1 MYHYGADHSFEELPM
16 RRALHTLGASSLAI
30 VLAVFASGAVF
41 AAGPTRTIEAVH
53 ISDTFPA
60 GARCPFEV
68 VRTIDG
74 TLVTTTFT
82 GANGL
87 TTTTFSY
94 KNGKIGYLN
103 PANGKTLTAVLAGP
117 AVYADNGDG
126 TTTLR
131 IPGNDQRYTAPG
143 IGLIVANTGLIVATL
158 DTATG
163 AILSIDF
170 EAGHQDGTPFPALCV
185 GLE

>member
-1 MYHYGADHSFEELPM
+1 M
-16 RRALHTLGASSLAI
+16 RRAFRVLGLVSLSVVLLGLSAS
-30 VLAVFASGAVF
+30 AVV
-41 AAGPTRTIEAVH
+41 AAAPTRTAEAVH
-53 ISDTFPA
+53 ISDPFPA
-60 GARCPFEV
+60 GSRCPFEV

-82 GANGL
+82 NSDGL

-143 IGLIVANTGLIVATL
+143 IGLIVANTGLIIATL

>member
-1 MYHYGADHSFEELPM
+1 M
-16 RRALHTLGASSLAI
+16 
-30 VLAVFASGAVF
+30 
-41 AAGPTRTIEAVH
+41 
-53 ISDTFPA
+53 
-60 GARCPFEV
+60 
-68 VRTIDG
+68 
-74 TLVTTTFT
+74 
-82 GANGL
+82 
-87 TTTTFSY
+87 FSY

-117 AVYADNGDG
+117 AVYTDNGDG
-126 TTTLR
+126 TTTLT

>member
-1 MYHYGADHSFEELPM
+1 M
-16 RRALHTLGASSLAI
+16 RRASRLLGLVSVSLLLVAWSASA
-30 VLAVFASGAVF
+30 VLAGA
-41 AAGPTRTIEAVH
+41 PTRTVEAVH

-60 GARCPFEV
+60 GSRCPFEV

-74 TLVTTTFT
+74 MLVTTTFT
-82 GANGL
+82 DGDGL

-117 AVYADNGDG
+117 AVSTDSGDG
-126 TTTLR
+126 TTTLT
-131 IPGNDQRYTAPG
+131 IPGNDQRYVAPG

-163 AILSIDF
+163 ALLSIDF

>member
-1 MYHYGADHSFEELPM
+1 MHRAH
-16 RRALHTLGASSLAI
+16 RRSIAATLALAATVAAAAVAALVPATLAASPQRLSE
-30 VLAVFASGAVF
+30 
-41 AAGPTRTIEAVH
+41 PVH
-53 ISDTFPA
+53 ISGTFPA
-60 GARCPFEV
+60 GTRCPFEV

-82 GANGL
+82 GADGL

-94 KNGKIGYLN
+94 KNGKIVYTN
-103 PANGKTLTAVLAGP
+103 PANGRTLMAVLAGP

-126 TTTLR
+126 TTTLT
-131 IPGNDQRYTAPG
+131 IPGNSQRYVAPG
-143 IGLIVANTGLIVATL
+143 IGFIVGNTGRLVATL
-158 DTATG
+158 DTAT
-163 AILSIDF
+163 AALLSIDV

>member
-1 MYHYGADHSFEELPM
+1 M
-16 RRALHTLGASSLAI
+16 RRALRSVGFVSVSLVLVAWSAGT
-30 VLAVFASGAVF
+30 VLA
-41 AAGPTRTIEAVH
+41 AAPTRTVEAVH
-53 ISDTFPA
+53 VSDTFPA
-60 GARCPFEV
+60 GTRCPFEV

-82 GANGL
+82 DADGL

-117 AVYADNGDG
+117 AVYTDNGDG
-126 TTTLR
+126 TTTLT
-131 IPGNDQRYTAPG
+131 IPGNDQRYVAPG
-143 IGLIVANTGLIVATL
+143 IGLIVANTGLIIATL

-163 AILSIDF
+163 ALLSIDF
-170 EAGHQDGTPFPALCV
+170 EAGMQDGTPFPALCV

>member
-1 MYHYGADHSFEELPM
+1 M
-16 RRALHTLGASSLAI
+16 RRVLRTFGPGLLALVVAGLSASA
-30 VLAVFASGAVF
+30 VLA
-41 AAGPTRTIEAVH
+41 AAPTRTVEEVH

-82 GANGL
+82 DADGL
-87 TTTTFSY
+87 TKTAFSY
-94 KNGKIGYLN
+94 KNGQIGYLN

-117 AVYADNGDG
+117 AVYIDNGDG

-143 IGLIVANTGLIVATL
+143 LGFIVGNTGLIVATL

-163 AILSIDF
+163 ALLSIDF

>member
-1 MYHYGADHSFEELPM
+1 VAIGFTA
-16 RRALHTLGASSLAI
+16 LGATASLA
-30 VLAVFASGAVF
+30 
-41 AAGPTRTIEAVH
+41 AAPTRTITETH

-60 GARCPFEV
+60 GTRCPFEV
-68 VRTIDG
+68 IRTVDG

-82 GANGL
+82 DADGL
-87 TTTTFSY
+87 TKVTLSW

-103 PANGKTLTAVLAGP
+103 PANGKTLQAVLAGP
-117 AVYADNGDG
+117 AVFIDNGDG
-126 TTTLR
+126 TTTVR
-131 IPGNDQRYTAPG
+131 VPGNDQAYQAPG
-143 IGLIVANTGLIVATL
+143 QGFIVGNTGLVILTT

-163 AILSIDF
+163 EVLSVDF

>member
-1 MYHYGADHSFEELPM
+1 MSGSV
-16 RRALHTLGASSLAI
+16 RRFA
-30 VLAVFASGAVF
+30 FASLVTI
-41 AAGPTRTIEAVH
+41 AAGSLTGSVALAAAPTRTVEEVH
-53 ISDTFPA
+53 VSTTFAA

-74 TLVTTTFT
+74 SLVTTTFT
-82 GANGL
+82 DAEGL

-94 KNGKIGYLN
+94 KNGKIQYLN
-103 PANGKTLTAVLAGP
+103 PANGKTLEAVLAGP

-131 IPGNDQRYTAPG
+131 IPGNSQRYTAPG
-143 IGLIVANTGLIVATL
+143 IGFIVGNTGLIVATL
-158 DTATG
+158 DTASG
-163 AILSIDF
+163 AVLSIDF

>member
-1 MYHYGADHSFEELPM
+1 M
-16 RRALHTLGASSLAI
+16 RRAVRTLGTSLLVLVVAGLSAGA
-30 VLAVFASGAVF
+30 VLA
-41 AAGPTRTIEAVH
+41 AAPTRTVEQVH
-53 ISDTFPA
+53 ISDTFAA

-82 GANGL
+82 DGNGL
-87 TTTTFSY
+87 TTTMFSY

-126 TTTLR
+126 TTTLT

>member
-1 MYHYGADHSFEELPM
+1 MHRAH
-16 RRALHTLGASSLAI
+16 RRTGTAAALAVLLLAI
-30 VLAVFASGAVF
+30 SGVPAALAAAPDRTVEEVHISGTF
-41 AAGPTRTIEAVH
+41 AAGV
-53 ISDTFPA
+53 
-60 GARCPFEV
+60 RCPFEV

-82 GANGL
+82 GADGL

-94 KNGKIGYLN
+94 KNGRIVYTN
-103 PANGKTLTAVLAGP
+103 PANGRTLMAVLAGP

-131 IPGNDQRYTAPG
+131 IPGNSQRYVAPG
-143 IGLIVANTGLIVATL
+143 IGLIVANTGVIVATL

-163 AILSIDF
+163 ALLSIDF

>member
-1 MYHYGADHSFEELPM
+1 M
-16 RRALHTLGASSLAI
+16 RRALRILGTGLFVLVVAGLSAGA
-30 VLAVFASGAVF
+30 VLA
-41 AAGPTRTIEAVH
+41 AAPTRTVEEVH
-53 ISDTFPA
+53 ISDTFAA

-82 GANGL
+82 DADGL
-87 TTTTFSY
+87 TTTMFSY

-126 TTTLR
+126 TTTLT

>member
-1 MYHYGADHSFEELPM
+1 MHHLT
-16 RRALHTLGASSLAI
+16 RRLA
-30 VLAVFASGAVF
+30 FAGTIAAAAAFGAVAP
-41 AAGPTRTIEAVH
+41 AAIAAAPDRTVETVH
-53 ISDTFPA
+53 VSGTFPA
-60 GARCPFEV
+60 GTRCPFEV

-82 GANGL
+82 DAAGL

-94 KNGKIGYLN
+94 KNGKIVYTN

-117 AVYADNGDG
+117 AKYQDNGDG
-126 TTTLR
+126 TTTLT
-131 IPGNDQRYTAPG
+131 IPGNDQRYVAPG
-143 IGLIVANTGLIVATL
+143 MGLIVANTGLIIATL

-163 AILSIDF
+163 DILSIDF
-170 EAGHQDGTPFPALCV
+170 EAGHQDGTAFPALCV

>member
-1 MYHYGADHSFEELPM
+1 MFRPY
-16 RRALHTLGASSLAI
+16 RRLAATALAALAVGGLVAPAALGAAPTRTVEEVHISTT
-30 VLAVFASGAVF
+30 F
-41 AAGPTRTIEAVH
+41 AAG
-53 ISDTFPA
+53 D
-60 GARCPFEV
+60 RCAFEV

-82 GANGL
+82 NADGT

-103 PANGKTLTAVLAGP
+103 PANGKTLQAVLAGP
-117 AVYADNGDG
+117 AVETVNGDG

-131 IPGNDQRYTAPG
+131 IPGNSQQYTAAG
-143 IGLIVANTGLIVATL
+143 IGFIVGNTGLITATI

-170 EAGHQDGTPFPALCV
+170 TAGHQDGTPFPALCV

>member
-1 MYHYGADHSFEELPM
+1 M
-16 RRALHTLGASSLAI
+16 RRLVRLLGTGSL
-30 VLAVFASGAVF
+30 VFVVAGLSTGAVV
-41 AAGPTRTIEAVH
+41 AATPTRTVEPVH
-53 ISDTFPA
+53 ISDTFAA
-60 GARCPFEV
+60 GVRCPFEV

-82 GANGL
+82 DANGL
-87 TTTTFSY
+87 ARTTFSY
-94 KNGKIGYLN
+94 KDGKIGYLN

-143 IGLIVANTGLIVATL
+143 VGLIVANTGLIVATL

-163 AILSIDF
+163 AVLSVDF

>member
-1 MYHYGADHSFEELPM
+1 M
-16 RRALHTLGASSLAI
+16 RSTVRSTCLGLMVIALASISAPG
-30 VLAVFASGAVF
+30 VLASAPTRTVEEVHISGTF
-41 AAGPTRTIEAVH
+41 AAG
-53 ISDTFPA
+53 D
-60 GARCPFEV
+60 RCPFEV

-82 GANGL
+82 NADGL

-94 KNGKIGYLN
+94 KNGKITYLN
-103 PANGKTLTAVLAGP
+103 PAKGKTLQAVLAGP
-117 AVYADNGDG
+117 AVYSDNGDG

-143 IGLIVANTGLIVATL
+143 MGFIVGNTGLITATL
-158 DTATG
+158 DTSTG

-170 EAGHQDGTPFPALCV
+170 TAGHQDGTPFPALCV